1 MASITETILRRYGI
15 AGSVVSEEELSGGNV
30 NRTYRVSVRD
40 GAKLTR
46 YLVQKLNP
54 EAVID
59 PRSMLRNM
67 AVVTDHLR
75 RRRIRTAELYPVARS
90 GERYLEFRRNRGPEY
105 WRVEE
110 YLEAV
115 DVSPA
120 DPDVIR
126 EMARAFGRFDL
137 ALADLPAK
145 RLRGMTNGFHNTF
158 ERFRNLWQCA
168 DEDPLGRTAE
178 VRRELAALK
187 DIEAEA
193 CEISV
198 KYSAGEYPVR
208 VTHNDTKFNN
218 VLFTKK
224 EAPYG
229 AVVIDFDTVAEGMIA
244 YDFADSVRS
253 VGKIVTG
260 SEEYPKAHTD
270 PELFRVIAEGY
281 LAETRRVM
289 TDAEVSA
296 MAPCVLAVSAELSAR
311 YLADYI
317 AGDRYFKIG
326 EPQQNLKKA
335 RLNLSLAQNTRAQMP
350 KLRAIIAE
358 IASSENDI

>member
-1 MASITETILRRYGI
+1 MATITETILRRYGI

-40 GAKLTR
+40 GAKQIR

-67 AVVTDHLR
+67 VVVTDHLHR
-75 RRRIRTAELYPVARS
+75 KRIKTAELYPVARS
-90 GERYLEFRRNRGPEY
+90 GERYLELRRSRGTEY

-115 DVSPA
+115 DVSSE

-126 EMARAFGRFDL
+126 EMARAFGRFDM
-137 ALADLPAK
+137 ALTDLPAR
-145 RLRGMTNGFHNTF
+145 RLRGLSNGFHNTF

-168 DEDPLGRTAE
+168 EEDPLGRTAE
-178 VRRELAALK
+178 VRKELAALK

-193 CEISV
+193 CEISMR
-198 KYSAGEYPVR
+198 YSAGEYPVR

-224 EAPYG
+224 DAPYG

-253 VGKIVTG
+253 VGKIVSG
-260 SEEYPKAHTD
+260 SEEYPQAMTNPK
-270 PELFRVIAEGY
+270 LFLVIAEGY
-281 LAETRRVM
+281 LAETRGVM
-289 TDAEVSA
+289 TEAEVSA
-296 MAPCVLAVSAELSAR
+296 MAPCTLAVSAELSAR

-317 AGDRYFKIG
+317 VGDRYFKIA
-326 EPQQNLKKA
+326 EPLQNLKKA
-335 RLNLSLAQNTRAQMP
+335 RLNLSLAQNTRTQMP
-350 KLRAIIAE
+350 ELRAIIDS
-358 IASSENDI
+358 IAHGK